1 MAGYF
6 HSAAKLLTPDISE
19 IESIAGSK
27 KAFLVKIGENQFRLN
42 RLNVTTR
49 LSFIRRL
56 GSMLN
61 EVDSLV
67 GIVARGAAFKAKGMQ
82 AEAVS
87 EFTMAAPK
95 IIAALC
101 NEKFEQLIVEC
112 ARFAQLKTPKEF
124 VALDDDTTLD
134 DAIGDDTANLIALG
148 LCYLEVN
155 AQDFL
160 KQVAGTIQSRLQ
172 QTDVSISTSLPPAT
186 KEPQQ

>member
-6 HSAAKLLTPDISE
+6 HSAAKLLTPDISD

-87 EFTMAAPK
+87 
-95 IIAALC
+95 
-101 NEKFEQLIVEC
+101 
-112 ARFAQLKTPKEF
+112 
-124 VALDDDTTLD
+124 
-134 DAIGDDTANLIALG
+134 
-148 LCYLEVN
+148 
-155 AQDFL
+155 
-160 KQVAGTIQSRLQ
+160 
-172 QTDVSISTSLPPAT
+172 
-186 KEPQQ
+186 